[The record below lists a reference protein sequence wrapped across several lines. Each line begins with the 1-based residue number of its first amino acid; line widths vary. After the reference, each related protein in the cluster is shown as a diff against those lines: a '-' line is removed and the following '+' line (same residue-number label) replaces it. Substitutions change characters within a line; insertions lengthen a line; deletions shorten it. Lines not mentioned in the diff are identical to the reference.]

1 MGPLMPLDGDTLLIL
16 AVMAVIYKEGGDK
29 TLLMGLMILLIM
41 MNGG

>member
-1 MGPLMPLDGDTLLIL
+1 MGTLMPLDGDTLLIL